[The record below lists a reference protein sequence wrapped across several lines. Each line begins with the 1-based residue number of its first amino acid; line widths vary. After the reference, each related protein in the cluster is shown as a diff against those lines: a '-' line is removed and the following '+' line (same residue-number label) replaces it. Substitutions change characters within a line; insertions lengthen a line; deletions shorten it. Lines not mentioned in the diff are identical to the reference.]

1 MKNVRQDKNLPWA
14 CLLGDVSMVRALGR
28 TGIPV
33 AIATTDRSDKC
44 TRSRFCNDVIPIPG
58 WQHDPQE
65 TLSALTRWAAT
76 RDAKPVLFYQTDLDV
91 VWLSRCRDRLS
102 KSFRF
107 VLPDGQL
114 VEDLVD
120 KARFYEQSANWG
132 IPIPETRILDNTHS
146 IEAQCADWNSF
157 PSILKPISRTAA
169 WHHAVGKGN
178 KALHIRDEVEL
189 QSVLR
194 KLNRDSGFLILQ
206 AAVSGGEENV
216 VSYHAYVRKDHE
228 IGLQFTGC
236 KIRTSPRQYGLS
248 TYLEIT
254 DDEEVLE
261 LGRSIVEKIDFHGV
275 LKIDLKRDDHSG
287 KLFVLEINPRFNLWH
302 HPGTVAGVPIPE
314 AVYWDCVDPSKAI
327 ATSKARP
334 GVRWMVPM
342 SDISAFGEYRDAG
355 EISAI
360 RWLYQLLTVDVDEGF
375 LFSDLNPAVH
385 DIMEM
390 MHRRHDPDR
399 TALHKS

>member
-33 AIATTDRSDKC
+33 AIAATDRSEKS
-44 TRSRFCNDVIPIPG
+44 TRSRFCNDFIPIPG
-58 WQHDPQE
+58 WQHDPQG
-65 TLSALTRWAAT
+65 TLSALTRWAET
-76 RDAKPVLFYQTDLDV
+76 RDTTPVLFYQTDLDV
-91 VWLSRCRDRLS
+91 VWLSRFRDRLS
-102 KSFRF
+102 EHFRLI
-107 VLPDGQL
+107 LPDSEL

-132 IPIPETRILDNTHS
+132 IPIPETRIIDNTHS
-146 IEAQCADWNSF
+146 IEEQCANWNSF
-157 PSILKPISRTAA
+157 PAILKPISRTAV
-169 WHHAVGKGN
+169 WHDAVGKGN
-178 KALHIRDEVEL
+178 KALHIRGEVEL

-194 KLNRDSGFLILQ
+194 KLNRHSGFLILQ

-216 VSYHAYVRKDHE
+216 VSYHAYVRKDHD
-228 IGLQFTGC
+228 IVMQFTGC

-275 LKIDLKRDDHSG
+275 LKIDLKRDDRSG

-327 ATSKARP
+327 TAANARP
-334 GVRWMVPM
+334 GVRWMAPM
-342 SDISAFGEYRDAG
+342 SDISAFAEYRDAG
-355 EISAI
+355 EISLI
-360 RWLYQLLTVDVDEGF
+360 RWLYQLFTVEVDEGF
-375 LFSDLNPAVH
+375 LFSDLNPAIH
-385 DIMEM
+385 DIRQMIQ
-390 MHRRHDPDR
+390 RRHAPDH
-399 TALHKS
+399 TASHKL

>member
-33 AIATTDRSDKC
+33 AIAATDRSEKC
-44 TRSRFCNDVIPIPG
+44 TRSRFCNDFVPIPG
-58 WQHDPQE
+58 WQQDPQG
-65 TLSALTRWAAT
+65 TLSALIRWAAT
-76 RDAKPVLFYQTDLDV
+76 RDTTPVLFYQTDLDV
-91 VWLSRCRDRLS
+91 VWLSRFRDRLS
-102 KSFRF
+102 EHFRL
-107 VLPDGQL
+107 VLPDSEL

-132 IPIPETRILDNTHS
+132 IPIPETRIIDNTQS
-146 IEAQCADWNSF
+146 IEKQCANWNSF
-157 PSILKPISRTAA
+157 PAILKPISRTAV
-169 WHHAVGKGN
+169 WHDAVGKGN

-194 KLNRDSGFLILQ
+194 KLDRHSGFLILQ

-216 VSYHAYVRKDHE
+216 VSYHAYVRKDHD
-228 IGLQFTGC
+228 IVMQFTGC

-254 DDEEVLE
+254 DDDEVLE

-275 LKIDLKRDDHSG
+275 LKIDLKRDDRSG
-287 KLFVLEINPRFNLWH
+287 RLFVLEINPRFNLWH

-327 ATSKARP
+327 TAANARP
-334 GVRWMVPM
+334 GVRWMAPM

-355 EISAI
+355 EISVI
-360 RWLYQLLTVDVDEGF
+360 RWLYQLFTVEVDEGF
-375 LFSDLNPAVH
+375 LFSDLNPAIH
-385 DIMEM
+385 DIRQMIQ
-390 MHRRHDPDR
+390 RRHAADH
-399 TALHKS
+399 TASHKL